1 MYNWVGWKEALSWLR
16 TGHVPPEMI
25 LSKDKASG
33 IPYDRPLLCEAPPMD
48 LVFSSPFKEA
58 LEEAT

>member
-1 MYNWVGWKEALSWLR
+1 MALSWLR

-33 IPYDRPLLCEAPPMD
+33 MPKEMPLLCEVPPID
-48 LVFSSPFKEA
+48 LVFSSPFTEA

>member
-1 MYNWVGWKEALSWLR
+1 MAFS

-33 IPYDRPLLCEAPPMD
+33 MPNEMPLLCEAPPID
-48 LVFSSPFKEA
+48 LVFSSPLTET
-58 LEEAT
+58 LDEET

>member
-1 MYNWVGWKEALSWLR
+1 MALSWLR

-33 IPYDRPLLCEAPPMD
+33 MPSDMPLLCEAPPID
-48 LVFSSPFKEA
+48 LVFSSPFTEA